1 MSLTVLRAHP
11 SHSFAQMVLHALES
25 LYRMSTCGLSQ
36 VALYI
41 NARALSVLGSA
52 VSSLV
57 PQVPT
62 LSLLSLRRSRLVT
75 PPLLPCLGTFQM
87 ASLPQLP
94 SQFREWYSFF
104 FARLEL
110 NLMTLCRSGIPTSFY
125 PGLSAY
131 SKLMSAQGSTAL
143 PGGGATSTSTT
154 KTTSTSTT
162 KTSTTTT
169 KTTSATATATGVAAH
184 VSPFILYNRPALSC
198 VDPIPFMQHLLNYT
212 DISVLQYSTGNVVE
226 VVSTLIHLHL
236 YSTDHPGRM
245 DRTNGLR
252 VAIHMYI
259 FQ

>member
-11 SHSFAQMVLHALES
+11 SHSFVQMVLHALES
-25 LYRMSTCGLSQ
+25 LYRMSICGLSQ
-36 VALYI
+36 AALYT

-62 LSLLSLRRSRLVT
+62 LSLLSPRRSRLVT

-87 ASLPQLP
+87 ASLRQLP

-110 NLMTLCRSGIPTSFY
+110 NLMALCRSGIPTSFY

-184 VSPFILYNRPALSC
+184 VSSSILDNHSDLAYPH
-198 VDPIPFMQHLLNYT
+198 PIFSMQLPLN
-212 DISVLQYSTGNVVE
+212 
-226 VVSTLIHLHL
+226 
-236 YSTDHPGRM
+236 
-245 DRTNGLR
+245 
-252 VAIHMYI
+252 
-259 FQ
+259 